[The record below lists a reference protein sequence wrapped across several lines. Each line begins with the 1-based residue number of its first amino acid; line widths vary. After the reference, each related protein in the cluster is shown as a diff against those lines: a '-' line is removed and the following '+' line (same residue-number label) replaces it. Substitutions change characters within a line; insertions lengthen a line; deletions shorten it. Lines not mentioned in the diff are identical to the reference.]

1 LKQDR
6 SWTNIVF
13 ISVSNGRGMSES
25 SESMADNEYDVVI
38 AGGGIAGLTAGLLC
52 ARAGRKIRVL
62 TGPAL
67 GGHLLSIE
75 RIDGY
80 PGFPDGVPG
89 YELCPMVQEQA
100 AGAGAEFDAATVT
113 SIGAHEE
120 RWRLTTGGGD
130 LWARTVVIAT
140 GTTTRTLGIPGEERL
155 RGKGVS
161 HCASC
166 DAPLMRG
173 RVVGVVGGGDSA
185 LQEALT
191 LAQHAAR
198 VIVLHRG
205 TVFSAQAAYRQ
216 RVREQPKIEIR
227 FDTIVED
234 VVGNGGLK
242 SVRTRTISDGK
253 TADLELAG
261 LFVYVGLEPAT
272 AWLNGLTD
280 LDPSGRIPTD
290 NAMRCRQPG
299 LFAAGTV
306 RSASAGR
313 AAAAA
318 GDGATAAI
326 AADWYLKD
334 GVWPS

>member
-1 LKQDR
+1 M
-6 SWTNIVF
+6 
-13 ISVSNGRGMSES
+13 SNN
-25 SESMADNEYDVVI
+25 DYDVII
-38 AGGGIAGLTAGLLC
+38 AGGGIAGLTAGLQC
-52 ARAGRKIRVL
+52 ARAGWKTRIF
-62 TGPAL
+62 TGPTL

-80 PGFPDGVPG
+80 PGFPDGIPG
-89 YELCPMVQEQA
+89 YDLCPMVQEQA
-100 AGAGAEFDAATVT
+100 TAEGAEFDAATIT
-113 SIGAHEE
+113 SLGQDEG
-120 RWRLTTGGGD
+120 RWRVATGTGD
-130 LWARTVVIAT
+130 LSARTVVIAT

-166 DAPLMRG
+166 DAPLMRA
-173 RVVGVVGGGDSA
+173 RIVGVVGGGDSA

-205 TVFSAQAAYRQ
+205 TAFSAQAAYCR
-216 RVREQPKIEIR
+216 RVREHSKIEVR
-227 FDTIVED
+227 FDTIVEEVIGD
-234 VVGNGGLK
+234 GALTG
-242 SVRTRTISDGK
+242 VRTRTVSDAK
-253 TADLELAG
+253 TADIELAG
-261 LFVYVGLEPAT
+261 LFVYVGLTPVT
-272 AWLNGLTD
+272 AWLNHLLD

-290 NAMRCRQPG
+290 SAMRCHQAG

-306 RSASAGR
+306 RAASAGR

-326 AADWYLKD
+326 AADKYLKD
-334 GVWPS
+334 GLWMT